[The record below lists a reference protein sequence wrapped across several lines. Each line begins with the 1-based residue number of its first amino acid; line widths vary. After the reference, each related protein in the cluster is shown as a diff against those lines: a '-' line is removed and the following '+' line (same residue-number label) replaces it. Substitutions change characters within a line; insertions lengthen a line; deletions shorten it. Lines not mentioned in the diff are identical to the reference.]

1 MPDIKEGS
9 NKETV
14 KTKRRMRLSCNS
26 NIVGV
31 ANKRTHPIHL
41 IRDEIDSD
49 QVKSVGFSDYIV
61 WAEKLHNLLIWW
73 KVIRLGPT
81 LCYQPKASKSWL
93 IVKEEKLDEAKTLLE
108 GTEVKVIFY
117 PLEGNIWGIGTDE
130 LKVEYKERMFSI

>member
-1 MPDIKEGS
+1 MNCHLLECFFQIERQNQVYCLIDAGMSCLQLTCTKLNIMPDIKEGS

-61 WAEKLHNLLIWW
+61 
-73 KVIRLGPT
+73 
-81 LCYQPKASKSWL
+81 
-93 IVKEEKLDEAKTLLE
+93 
-108 GTEVKVIFY
+108 
-117 PLEGNIWGIGTDE
+117 
-130 LKVEYKERMFSI
+130 

>member
-1 MPDIKEGS
+1 M
-9 NKETV
+9 
-14 KTKRRMRLSCNS
+14 
-26 NIVGV
+26 
-31 ANKRTHPIHL
+31 
-41 IRDEIDSD
+41 
-49 QVKSVGFSDYIV
+49 
-61 WAEKLHNLLIWW
+61 
-73 KVIRLGPT
+73 GPT